1 MAKSAVNR
9 KHDEL
14 ISLEQIKK
22 LAVTAMF
29 SDDELMDQ
37 LVLKGGN
44 AMALIHQ
51 LTSRES
57 VDLDFS
63 MRHDFPDGTEAVQVR
78 IELALQRTFRL
89 AGYEPFDFRMEEK
102 PAEVS
107 PDLAGFWGGYGIDF
121 KLVPRGVRIK
131 TWTGSMS

>member
-44 AMALIHQ
+44 AMALI
-51 LTSRES
+51 TS
-57 VDLDFS
+57 
-63 MRHDFPDGTEAVQVR
+63 
-78 IELALQRTFRL
+78 
-89 AGYEPFDFRMEEK
+89 
-102 PAEVS
+102 
-107 PDLAGFWGGYGIDF
+107 
-121 KLVPRGVRIK
+121 
-131 TWTGSMS
+131 